1 MCMKKQTRLWF
12 LLIAMHATLWCLPQ
26 SKSTGMNTALISL
39 LQERNAPG
47 FTCDLLVQ
55 GHMHLLNNHEASYGY
70 TVNYFYGDI
79 ASIHCNINTVPLLL
93 QAGIISYAEYIPAH
107 KQLLNDT
114 MVYRNRIK
122 PVKVWTSPLP
132 QAYNGEGIL
141 MGLIDSGLDFKHG
154 DFKDS
159 LGKTRVLY
167 LWDQNP
173 ASGSAVPQ
181 PYNYGIEWTKNQ
193 MDNNQ
198 CSHLDLAY
206 YGHGTHVTGIA
217 AGNGKASGRY
227 EGIAAKSPIIMVAL
241 NFNKAGPTT
250 ADALHYIF
258 TKAAALNL
266 PCVVNA
272 SVGDYYGSHDATDLE
287 AKLIENMLR
296 NQPGRAMVAAIGN
309 AGYVKYHV
317 KTHPAA
323 GDTAFTWFENNGSH
337 YYWCYADTAQAKNFR
352 VAFGVNSP
360 NFNNIS
366 RTPFRN
372 YNYALGTLKRDTLR
386 NAAHQRIGILET
398 SASINNYG
406 VYELFVKI
414 NSDSSN
420 VFWRVETT
428 GSGSHHA
435 WNFDFK
441 STTLPGTAQ
450 HPRMSKYAMP
460 DTMYSMVSSFQCSE
474 EVITVGNYVNM
485 YGFVDVNN
493 TYQPSGQKA
502 GEIAFSS
509 SSGPTRDGRTK
520 PDIAAGGQYIL
531 SAMPAGL
538 KTVLFNNSP
547 YQLAPDTVHVI
558 GGGSS
563 AASPIVAGLA
573 ALYMQRHPS
582 ATNQQLRDA
591 IRFCAYKDYYTGSNL
606 PDYRWGFGKLDGK
619 ASMTC
624 NETGVA
630 VGIDAHEKNQ
640 ITLFPNPFSEML
652 SVQKIPIETGEAAVY
667 DLSGKCIYKTTFSGG
682 RFDLPGS
689 QIETNTCGLLLIR
702 FSNGTSTFTTKAIL
716 ERNQH

>member
-1 MCMKKQTRLWF
+1 MKKSLRLSLLVLT
-12 LLIAMHATLWCLPQ
+12 LLIKTTCLPQ
-26 SKSTGMNTALISL
+26 GNSTGMNTALITML
-39 LQERNAPG
+39 ANRN
-47 FTCDLLVQ
+47 TQNTVCDLLVQ
-55 GHMHLLNNHEASYGY
+55 GNMHLLNTNQDTYGY
-70 TVNYFYGDI
+70 KVNYAYGNI
-79 ASIHCNINTVPLLL
+79 ASINCNLQTISVLLN
-93 QAGIISYAEYIPAH
+93 AGIITYAEYIRPH

-167 LWDQNP
+167 IWDQVP
-173 ASGSAVPQ
+173 ASGSSVPQ
-181 PYNYGIEWTKNQ
+181 PFNYGIEWTKSQ

-198 CSHLDLAY
+198 CTHLDLAY

-217 AGNGKASGRY
+217 AGNGKASGKL

-258 TKAAALNL
+258 TRAAALNM

-296 NQPGRAMVAAIGN
+296 NQPGRAMIAAVGN
-309 AGYVKYHV
+309 GGYVKYHV
-317 KTHPAA
+317 KTKPPAN
-323 GDTAFTWFENNGSH
+323 DTAFTWFENNGSH
-337 YYWCYADTAQAKNFR
+337 DYWCYGDTAQIRNLRMA
-352 VAFGVNSP
+352 VGVNSP
-360 NFNNIS
+360 NFNTIAH
-366 RTPFRN
+366 TPFRN

-386 NAAHQRIGILET
+386 NANHQRIGIIE
-398 SASINNYG
+398 SAASINTYG
-406 VYELFVKI
+406 VYELYIKI
-414 NSDSSN
+414 NSDSNN
-420 VFWRVETT
+420 VFWRIETT
-428 GSGSHHA
+428 GSGLHHA

-441 STTLPGTAQ
+441 SSGLPTSAQ
-450 HPRMSKYAMP
+450 HPRINKYAMP
-460 DTMYSMVSSFQCSE
+460 DTMYSIVSSFQCSE

-493 TYQPSGQKA
+493 MYQPSGQKA

-520 PDIAAGGQYIL
+520 PDIAASGQYLL
-531 SAMPAGL
+531 SSMPAGL
-538 KTVLFNNSP
+538 KTILFNNSP

-563 AASPIVAGLA
+563 AASPIVAGLS
-573 ALYMQRHPS
+573 ALYMQRHPGT
-582 ATNQQLRDA
+582 TNQQLRDA
-591 IRFCAYKDYYTGSNL
+591 IRFCAFHDYYTGTNL

-619 ASMTC
+619 ATMTC
-624 NETGVA
+624 NESVIA
-630 VGIDAHEKNQ
+630 VSLAAQSNHA
-640 ITLFPNPFSEML
+640 LRVFPNPFSEIL
-652 SVQKIPIETGEAAVY
+652 QVTALPVQEGTVTI
-667 DLSGKCIYKTTFSGG
+667 
-682 RFDLPGS
+682 FD
-689 QIETNTCGLLLIR
+689 T
-702 FSNGTSTFTTKAIL
+702 NGTSIYKGHFSSAQFVLHSHQIPANVNGILLLRFSDGTQHFTTKAIL
-716 ERNQH
+716 VRNH